1 MSEKNLTGKE
11 LGAMAARIEA
21 DGPGTPYECQ
31 ACEKPYDPAAKC
43 EESLHDG
50 DPCEEPDPDDVCR
63 DDRARLLE
71 EVDRLR
77 AHSEKLAARWP
88 LYLAAV
94 EDVFLFAI
102 GASDEREMARLRAVR
117 AQRAEDL
124 QALGVKL

>member
-1 MSEKNLTGKE
+1 MSEEDLTGKE
-11 LGAMAARIEA
+11 LCAMAARIEP

-31 ACEKPYDPAAKC
+31 ACAKPYDDGAAC
-43 EESLHDG
+43 DE
-50 DPCEEPDPDDVCR
+50 DPGGGGCAEPDPDDVCR